1 MSITKTPFNTARP
14 VAGIDPTD
22 GQVNYLADLLADREW
37 SACGNTKYVVRAA
50 TIYLAIKAATGQFAS
65 GLDLTAPFLGGKVN
79 QALHQGGA
87 DQLTKPGASAMIDW
101 LQTLPRRAADTTF
114 IPQDDTAANVDAA
127 LGVPTAD
134 QVPAGRY
141 AIETGEGAA
150 NELAFYKV
158 DRPTDGKW
166 AGRVFVKLMR
176 SDEEVRLSWGTT
188 KAVLAKI
195 AEAGAEDASKR
206 YGREIGECGVCG
218 RTLTN
223 DDSRALGI
231 GPKCA
236 ASF

>member
-14 VAGIDPTD
+14 VAGVDPTD
-22 GQVNYLADLLADREW
+22 GQINYLADLLADRDW
-37 SACGNTKYVVRAA
+37 TTGQAASWTSRAA
-50 TIYLAIKAATGQFAS
+50 TISIAIDVALGKLSS
-65 GLDLTAPFLGGKVN
+65 GNMFLTAPFLGGKVN
-79 QALHQGGA
+79 QALHQGGV

-101 LQTLPRRAADTTF
+101 LQTCPRKPAELSAGARR
-114 IPQDDTAANVDAA
+114 NVEAEKNSRVEA
-127 LGVPTAD
+127 PE
-134 QVPAGRY
+134 VPAGRY

-158 DRPTDGKW
+158 DRPTEGRW

-176 SDEEVRLSWGTT
+176 SDEEVRLSWATT

-223 DDSRALGI
+223 DDSRAQGI

-236 ASF
+236 EKF